1 MKKRIA
7 AVCAASAIAVAG
19 LAGPAVAAGP
29 PPPPNCESGQ
39 LRAAANA
46 LKKGKVDK
54 AAKHA
59 AKAAACA
66 AGQNPGQGGS

>member
-1 MKKRIA
+1 MRKRIA
-7 AVCAASAIAVAG
+7 AVCAASAIALAG
-19 LAGPAVAAGP
+19 FAGPAAAKGP

-39 LRAAANA
+39 LRAAENA
-46 LKKGKVDK
+46 FEKGKFDQ

-66 AGQNPGQGGS
+66 VGEDPGQGGG